1 LLAPQDQKRHCRHCH
16 LTINMEEL
24 ADGFCPE
31 CYEVCGRNAGILS
44 SLNRRM
50 KIKPGIEGDKST
62 FDCCEKIVTF
72 INF

>member
-1 LLAPQDQKRHCRHCH
+1 
-16 LTINMEEL
+16 MEEL
-24 ADGFCPE
+24 ADSFCPD
-31 CYEVCGRNAGILS
+31 CYEVCGGNTGILS